1 MRSRPINRWLIGILV
16 LVLLAGLGYALFPF
30 LIDEERYHAP
40 LEAGATFAL
49 GRQVTIE
56 GPISLSLSFHPTLA
70 LEDVHIANPSW
81 ASRPDLLHATRL
93 EAQLSLLALLKREIV
108 IDKVFVDGLD
118 LLLEEGPHE
127 TNNWTFGSPSEPSA
141 SSKTESPISATI
153 SEIGFTGIQRV
164 TIAYQP
170 HMASGPESQLTI
182 IEGSVQPVDDRTR
195 QFSVRGTFRNTPF
208 TIELIGGRVID
219 LFDLTQPWPMDG
231 LVSAASTSLNVK
243 GQLIGPPAALSLEL
257 TGTLRGER
265 LGDLNSLLDM
275 NLPNYGPY
283 ELMTSLSFFEDTLN
297 LHHIRAKMGE
307 SEFGGDL
314 NLLNQA
320 GRAQLSGQLTAHSLQ
335 IHDLTSLANHNG
347 SKHATSPEPPESDF
361 SASTPLDVDL
371 DVTVEKLL
379 LGETDLGSLSL
390 TAGMREGQVLLD
402 PIQIKSFG
410 GTGNAR
416 VTVDLKTSRA
426 QSTIQAKVRS
436 LNYGNAFRAFR
447 GAMTIEGSTDFDL
460 TASGSSTML
469 PDFLKSLTVNFQTR
483 YTTFGFSD
491 PIPEARTPVVLRQG
505 SLRVTKGGPVKIVAQ
520 GAYRERAFG
529 LRLTTGSLLNLA
541 TPGATWPLS
550 LSAQAAGALLE
561 VKGAL
566 NTGSPDLT
574 GTMAVS
580 LKGRRLRDL
589 DPDLPPVGPYTL
601 SAQVIKEG
609 DRYAVSDLRSRF
621 GSSDLS
627 GILEVNLQKARPY
640 LTGIFTS
647 KQIDMTELSRPG
659 DVAIPS
665 EAIRAI
671 DTDFTM
677 AIGQLRTGEMT
688 VAGLVFTA
696 GLRSGRLKMDSVQG
710 ALLDRNS
717 TYAHVQGGLTLDAAG
732 AIPVLSGNVSF
743 VQIRY
748 EHIFRGVRFV
758 NLAEN
763 VLNLDARFSSSG
775 STLFSLRDKATVS
788 LEGKKMPMKFYPGTD
803 DSQPVEV
810 RTNLKVESVEGGP
823 LRFHADGTFQDRPF
837 RLHSLTGPLRGLLKD
852 RGLWPVDVVL
862 EAPHIRMEL
871 RGHLPLPLARAS
883 DEFTFRM
890 LVNAENFRDLNFLR
904 SSGFPDVGPVDIKV
918 VLSRTPV
925 GFHVTEMEGVLGESR
940 WQGNM
945 TVMTKRDRP
954 SVRGKLTI
962 EDVVLDNLKQ
972 TPDDPSAKKKS
983 SMLGAIA
990 GSVKDLGSEA
1000 MDTVTDTLGMG
1011 GRPEIIRAR
1020 IIPDFTFPVK
1030 ALRAIDLFLDVEIK
1044 QVRKGEVDLGHATF
1058 QITLEDGYLTLKPLA
1073 GNLLGGDFDGKFTF
1087 DGTQYVPT
1095 LEVDLNVQG
1104 LDYAQVARTFGGA
1117 DLVKGKSNSI
1127 RLLLKGRG
1135 DTLQEVLE
1143 RASGELSL
1151 VDGPL
1156 QLATK
1161 YIDLWAAD
1169 LITTALSTAWEK
1181 EPVTNLNCMV
1191 GYFDI
1196 EEGVL
1201 KSEDIL
1207 IDTSRL
1213 TIAGVGKLN
1222 LTDERLDL
1230 ILTPRPKDPSL
1241 FTLAHT
1247 VRITGPVE
1255 DPDVSS
1261 DKFRIAE
1268 SGGWGL
1274 LGLTNPLGWVIA
1286 IPQIAGT
1293 TVGTMKQNPCVEAL
1307 KSREH
1312 TAQALDEIKGGLW
1325 GRIKGFFLRSDKTL
1339 NQSQNNQK

>member
-1 MRSRPINRWLIGILV
+1 MSKRSRNFGIGLV
-16 LVLLAGLGYALFPF
+16 LVFGACAALAYVLFPF
-30 LIDEERYHAP
+30 IKTDVYRET
-40 LEAGATFAL
+40 LEMSFSAAL
-49 GRQVTIE
+49 GRKVSLE
-56 GPISLSLSFHPTLA
+56 GPLSLTFSLQPRLILENVFVSNPPWTSHPHLFRADRLEIGLSLGPLLRRRLEVDTIA
-70 LEDVHIANPSW
+70 LEGA
-81 ASRPDLLHATRL
+81 
-93 EAQLSLLALLKREIV
+93 E
-108 IDKVFVDGLD
+108 
-118 LLLEEGPHE
+118 LLLEEGSGGLD
-127 TNNWTFGSPSEPSA
+127 NWTFREDSRPGILSRAVPSVFIIFSERGELVIERSRIRYRPYPAEETTDVLIHRGVVKAPDDQTRKFSFEGTYHDTPVRIELVGGRMMDLFNLTEEAWPVDGVLSTTGASA
-141 SSKTESPISATI
+141 SIRGIVGGANSDQMFDLQAQVNGDRLSALNGLLQIGLPDSPPFAIAANVVKTTD
-153 SEIGFTGIQRV
+153 GINLN
-164 TIAYQP
+164 
-170 HMASGPESQLTI
+170 H
-182 IEGSVQPVDDRTR
+182 
-195 QFSVRGTFRNTPF
+195 VRGT
-208 TIELIGGRVID
+208 LGASD
-219 LFDLTQPWPMDG
+219 L
-231 LVSAASTSLNVK
+231 A
-243 GQLIGPPAALSLEL
+243 GQLRIQH
-257 TGTLRGER
+257 
-265 LGDLNSLLDM
+265 GDE
-275 NLPNYGPY
+275 GQ
-283 ELMTSLSFFEDTLN
+283 
-297 LHHIRAKMGE
+297 KM
-307 SEFGGDL
+307 
-314 NLLNQA
+314 A
-320 GRAQLSGQLTAHSLQ
+320 GRLTAHTLQ
-335 IHDLTSLANHNG
+335 IHDLTSLANTNG
-347 SKHATSPEPPESDF
+347 SKHATSLEQPEAVFP
-361 SASTPLDVDL
+361 ASTPMDVDL
-371 DVTVEKLL
+371 DVIVEKLL
-379 LGETDLGSLSL
+379 LGETELGSLSL

-416 VTVDLKTSRA
+416 VTVDLKTS
-426 QSTIQAKVRS
+426 QVPLTFQAKVTS
-436 LNYGNAFRAFR
+436 LNYGYALRAL
-447 GAMTIEGSTDFDL
+447 GAAMNIKGSTDFDL
-460 TASGSSTML
+460 TANGSGIML
-469 PDFLKSLTVNFQTR
+469 PEFLKSLTVNLQTR
-483 YTTFGFSD
+483 HTTFGFSD
-491 PIPEARTPVVLRQG
+491 SMPDARLPLALRMG

-529 LRLTTGSLLNLA
+529 LRLTTGSLINLA

-550 LSAQAAGALLE
+550 LAAQAAGALLE

-609 DRYAVSDLRSRF
+609 DRYAVSDFRSRF

-627 GILEVNLQKARPY
+627 GILEVNLQKGRPY

-696 GLRSGRLKMDSVQG
+696 GLRSGRLKVDSVQG

-717 TYAHVQGGLTLDAAG
+717 TYAHVQGGMTLDAAG

-758 NLAEN
+758 NLSEN

-775 STLFSLRDKATVS
+775 NTLFSLRDKATVS

-803 DSQPVEV
+803 DSRPVEV

-862 EAPHIRMEL
+862 EAPHTRMEL

-972 TPDDPSAKKKS
+972 TPGDSPAKKKS
-983 SMLGAIA
+983 STLGAIV
-990 GSVKDLGSEA
+990 GSVKDIGSKA

-1044 QVRKGEVDLGHATF
+1044 QVRKGEVDLGHGMF

-1181 EPVTNLNCMV
+1181 EPVTDLNCMV